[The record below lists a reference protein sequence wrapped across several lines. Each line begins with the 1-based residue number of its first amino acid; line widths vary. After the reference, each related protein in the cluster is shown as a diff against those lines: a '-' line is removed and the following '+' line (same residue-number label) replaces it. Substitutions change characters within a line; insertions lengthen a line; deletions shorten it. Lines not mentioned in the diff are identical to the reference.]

1 MSTALGLMAL
11 PMCCAAAETI
21 GVTADPEVASGRIS
35 RDTPFIVIASDGVFE
50 FMQNQT
56 VVNMVRFPHTHLLG
70 NRQCKT
76 ATIWR

>member
-1 MSTALGLMAL
+1 MAL
-11 PMCCAAAETI
+11 PICCAAAESI

-56 VVNMVRFPHTHLLG
+56 VVNMVRFPPKTHIYVG
-70 NRQCKT
+70 
-76 ATIWR
+76 